1 MENIYILV
9 IAVLVLAYINN
20 SREYFKKTT
29 KPKPSKP
36 KPKPSKPKP
45 KPSASSDKNKLNLY
59 DKVTG
64 QSA

>member
-29 KPKPSKP
+29 KPKPT
-36 KPKPSKPKP
+36 KPKP
-45 KPSASSDKNKLNLY
+45 KPSAPKPSKPSDKNKLNLY

>member
-20 SREYFKKTT
+20 TREYFKK
-29 KPKPSKP
+29 PKPSK
-36 KPKPSKPKP
+36 
-45 KPSASSDKNKLNLY
+45 KNKQKLY

-64 QSA
+64 KKEI

>member
-20 SREYFKKTT
+20 SREYFKKPN
-29 KPKPSKP
+29 KKQSK
-36 KPKPSKPKP
+36 
-45 KPSASSDKNKLNLY
+45 KNKLNLY